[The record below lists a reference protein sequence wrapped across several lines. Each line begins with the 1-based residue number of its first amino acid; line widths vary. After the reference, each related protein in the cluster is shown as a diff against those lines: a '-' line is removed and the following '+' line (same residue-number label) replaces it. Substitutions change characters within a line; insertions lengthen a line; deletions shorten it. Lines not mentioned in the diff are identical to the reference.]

1 MDWYAY
7 VTGELVEAQL
17 AERRRAAARERLA
30 RASRPAPRAARLVI
44 GGALIRIGAWLAGS
58 VPITVHNPGH

>member
-17 AERRRAAARERLA
+17 AERGREAARERLA
-30 RASRPAPRAARLVI
+30 RASRPPRRPARLVV
-44 GGALIRIGAWLAGS
+44 GAALIRLGARLAGS
-58 VPITVHNPGH
+58 PVAVHNPGH